1 MFVLSLL
8 ESAAGEVVSK
18 VISLATDQLR
28 LDIVWGFREEINKLK
43 ESSTLIGNIIND
55 AAHEPED
62 RKLRARADWMKRLIS
77 VAYNADDILD
87 EIEYEVQRIVIKETS
102 LDKKI
107 LGFFCNNPVLF
118 RLKMARKINNI
129 NTSLD
134 DLYKHAAS
142 VGLGMTR
149 RSNGGAAASKDKW
162 ETTSFVDKNE
172 FTLKDATIVGRDQVV
187 SDIIAT
193 LTNSNNQEN
202 ILSVMAIVGLGG
214 LGKTTLARSVTKQ
227 LKEGEMKRYFDATL
241 WVYVSNTFDVNSILH
256 RMLESYDD
264 VTGANLSSLEALIGS
279 LQQQLKERRYF
290 LVLDDVWNEDAN
302 NWDDL
307 KRCLLQLNSAKGSS
321 VIVTTRSAKVASI
334 METLPRCDLET
345 LSDDEC
351 WSIIKDRAFAD
362 PNAPIPSDLE
372 GIGRDIAKKCAGL
385 PLAAK
390 VLGSLMRSKNGS
402 NEWKSI
408 KESKVW
414 QVSSDK
420 EDSRIMSVLRLSFD
434 NLESPLKQ
442 CFAYCSMLE
451 RGSSIKRYN
460 LIQLWMAQ
468 GFLHP
473 SHGHQTEQ
481 EIEMED
487 IGNKYFET
495 LLENSLFQ
503 DATENEDDYGVII
516 SQCKMHDLVH
526 DLANEVS
533 KCESWTSDFNHEM
546 DDHEIRHVARV
557 PTAILEKMPKSS
569 ISRLRSFFS
578 NIGEVSNTIFPKFR
592 ALRVLGFCET
602 ENQELPYSLSKLKH
616 LRYLDLSDGKIKA
629 PPESI
634 GKLYN
639 LQTLRLPWNL
649 KKCPK
654 VIQNLFN
661 LRHFYFGEEMKFEAG
676 ILGRLTNLRRL
687 PFFNVGEE
695 RGPAI
700 KELGGLNQLRGHLI
714 IIGLEHVR
722 DGEEAKKA
730 RLVHKSHL
738 SRLTFAWTNNEV
750 PNENQTEV
758 LDGLEPHGNLQSLN
772 IYGFMGARFPSWI
785 SAEGGEVVKV
795 FPCLEQLRISRCPN
809 LELIRITQGMPSLRK
824 LNIESCDKLSSLGS
838 GLNYCTSLQELEIK
852 DCYKLRSIP
861 ITQGMP
867 SLRSLKISHW
877 HHISPRIED

>member
-1 MFVLSLL
+1 
-8 ESAAGEVVSK
+8 
-18 VISLATDQLR
+18 
-28 LDIVWGFREEINKLK
+28 
-43 ESSTLIGNIIND
+43 
-55 AAHEPED
+55 
-62 RKLRARADWMKRLIS
+62 
-77 VAYNADDILD
+77 
-87 EIEYEVQRIVIKETS
+87 
-102 LDKKI
+102 
-107 LGFFCNNPVLF
+107 
-118 RLKMARKINNI
+118 
-129 NTSLD
+129 
-134 DLYKHAAS
+134 
-142 VGLGMTR
+142 
-149 RSNGGAAASKDKW
+149 
-162 ETTSFVDKNE
+162 
-172 FTLKDATIVGRDQVV
+172 
-187 SDIIAT
+187 
-193 LTNSNNQEN
+193 
-202 ILSVMAIVGLGG
+202 
-214 LGKTTLARSVTKQ
+214 
-227 LKEGEMKRYFDATL
+227 
-241 WVYVSNTFDVNSILH
+241 
-256 RMLESYDD
+256 
-264 VTGANLSSLEALIGS
+264 
-279 LQQQLKERRYF
+279 
-290 LVLDDVWNEDAN
+290 
-302 NWDDL
+302 
-307 KRCLLQLNSAKGSS
+307 
-321 VIVTTRSAKVASI
+321 

-345 LSDDEC
+345 LSDYEC

-372 GIGRDIAKKCAGL
+372 GIGRDITKKCAGL

-402 NEWKSI
+402 NEWLLI
-408 KESKVW
+408 LQSKIW

-420 EDSRIMSVLRLSFD
+420 EDSRIMSVLGLSFD

-451 RGSSIKRYN
+451 RGSSIERYN

-487 IGNKYFET
+487 IGNKYFGT

-503 DATENEDDYGVII
+503 DVTEDEDDYGVII
-516 SQCKMHDLVH
+516 TRCKMHDLVH

-533 KCESWTSDFNHEM
+533 KCESWTSDFNHDME
-546 DDHEIRHVARV
+546 DHAIRQVARV

-592 ALRVLGFCET
+592 ALRVLSFCET

-616 LRYLDLSDGKIKA
+616 LRYLDLSDAKIKA
-629 PPESI
+629 LPESI

-654 VIQNLFN
+654 
-661 LRHFYFGEEMKFEAG
+661 
-676 ILGRLTNLRRL
+676 
-687 PFFNVGEE
+687 

-730 RLVHKSHL
+730 GLVHKSHL
-738 SRLTFAWTNNEV
+738 SRLTFAWTDNEV
-750 PNENQTEV
+750 PNENQMEV

-772 IYGFMGARFPSWI
+772 IYHFMGARFPSWI

-795 FPCLEQLRISRCPN
+795 FPCLKQLMIDGCPS
-809 LELIRITQGMPSLRK
+809 LESIRITQGMPSLRK

-838 GLNYCTSLQELEIK
+838 GLNYCTSLQELKIK
-852 DCYKLRSIP
+852 DCYNLTSIP
-861 ITQGMP
+861 ITQGITSLRELKIDSCWSLLSLP
-867 SLRSLKISHW
+867 SGLQFCTSLEDLYITDCSSLLSLSVSILEEEEISHGVDAYLSVSEEHYRTIESILGRSLKLKYVRTIGFHHLTHLKTLRIGAFWEELDAFPHFHLPPNSQLVELCLFGWPKLESLPQQIQHLTCLKELWISDFKGLEALPEW
-877 HHISPRIED
+877 LGNLTSLESLRIWFCENLKYLPTQNAMKGLTKLNKLRSDGCPLLKERCTKETSPEWPKICHIPDLQCLH